1 MICREI
7 SIHLF
12 YKKENQRRCL
22 FEIVQ
27 SNVRKSEV
35 FRNVI
40 GYTVTKELGI
50 NDWVASLTILMPAV
64 PTMVITSARVDLS
77 LLKLVSFSKII

>member
-1 MICREI
+1 MICRNLNPSFLQERK
-7 SIHLF
+7 S
-12 YKKENQRRCL
+12 KRCL